1 MSSYS
6 YTGTFTLDEEE
17 IQVEFSSSHTEEAGI
32 KKDALKALVAEEPSK
47 KLVVVAIGQLANF
60 TFVKK

>member
-1 MSSYS
+1 MSVI

-17 IQVEFSSSHTEEAGI
+17 IQVEFSSSHTDEAGL
-32 KKDALKALVAEEPSK
+32 KNDALKALVAEEPSK
-47 KLVVVAIGQLANF
+47 EAVVVAIGQLANF